1 MKTTR
6 QITFDT
12 LMRVFYDGAYSNI
25 AIDKAITEQ
34 KFSKTDAAFTTAL
47 YYGVLERAIQLD
59 FAISKYLKKPITS
72 IDKEIIL
79 ILRIG
84 FYQLLYMNGVPDNSS
99 VDESVKLCPYAKK
112 TSAKSFVNAVLRNFL
127 RDKKQIEYPDIK
139 KDELAYYSAFYAC
152 PRWLLGLWRKQYGIE
167 NAVEFAKA
175 GLISPPLTI
184 RVNTLK
190 TTSDKL
196 IGYLLNKG
204 INAKKHPL
212 LSECLILT
220 QSGSI
225 DKSPQYRQGLFYVQ
239 DIASQ
244 LCAME
249 LAVSKGDTVLDICSA
264 PGSKA
269 FTIAQEMEN
278 DGVIYAFD
286 LFEHKLKLIEQ
297 SAKRLDISII
307 KTAIQDGSIF
317 NKEILL
323 ADKVL
328 CDVPCSGL
336 GIIRRKPEIKYKTYD
351 EIADLPEIQF
361 AILQNSSK
369 YVKSGG
375 TIIYSTCT
383 LNKHENQEIVMKFLE
398 NNSDFS
404 IGTLSETVNN
414 IANIDNGFATFFP
427 SENGD
432 NGASDGFFIAKLIK
446 K

>member
-1 MKTTR
+1 M
-6 QITFDT
+6 I
-12 LMRVFYDGAYSNI
+12 
-25 AIDKAITEQ
+25 
-34 KFSKTDAAFTTAL
+34 
-47 YYGVLERAIQLD
+47 
-59 FAISKYLKKPITS
+59 
-72 IDKEIIL
+72 
-79 ILRIG
+79 
-84 FYQLLYMNGVPDNSS
+84 
-99 VDESVKLCPYAKK
+99 
-112 TSAKSFVNAVLRNFL
+112 KS
-127 RDKKQIEYPDIK
+127 
-139 KDELAYYSAFYAC
+139 
-152 PRWLLGLWRKQYGIE
+152 IE

-432 NGASDGFFIAKLIK
+432 NGGSDGFFIAKLIK